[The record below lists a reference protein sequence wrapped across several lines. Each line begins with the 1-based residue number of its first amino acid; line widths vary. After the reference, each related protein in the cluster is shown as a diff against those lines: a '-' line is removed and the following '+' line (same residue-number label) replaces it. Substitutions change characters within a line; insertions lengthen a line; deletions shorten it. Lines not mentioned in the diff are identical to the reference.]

1 MRFLTAGE
9 SHGPML
15 VGILEGMPAG
25 LTIDLAPMQSDLDRR
40 RSGYGRGART
50 TKIENDTVQIVSGVR
65 GGVTMGSP
73 IALLIENKDWK
84 NWKSVMSPTGK
95 AGGRE
100 VYRPRP
106 GHADLAGGL
115 KYGFTDLRNAL
126 ERASARETAMRVAI
140 GSLARQYLDA
150 FGVDILSHV
159 VQLGGIEARPTTAMT
174 GGALPGVLA
183 RLRREVEASPVRTAD
198 LAAGRRMV
206 ARIEAAKVAGDTL
219 GGVFE
224 VVVTGLLPGI
234 GAYAQWDRKLD
245 GRLAAALMS
254 IPAIKG
260 VEVGL
265 GFAASTKLGTE
276 VHDPILPAKGKAAST
291 RYRRETN
298 NAGGL
303 EGGVTNGEP
312 LVLRAAMK
320 PISTTMKGLPS
331 VDIRTGK
338 PEMSSVE
345 RSDVCALPAA
355 GVVGE
360 AVVALTL
367 ADAWA
372 EKFGGDTIDDTR
384 AAVTAYAKLLKKR

>member
-9 SHGPML
+9 SHGPTL

-25 LTIDLAPMQSDLDRR
+25 LTIDISRMQSDLDRR

-50 TKIENDTVQIVSGVR
+50 TKIESDTVQIVSGVR
-65 GGVTMGSP
+65 GGVTLGSP

-84 NWKSVMSPTGK
+84 NWKSVMSPIGK
-95 AGGRE
+95 AAGRE

-126 ERASARETAMRVAI
+126 ERASARETAMRVAL
-140 GSLARQYLDA
+140 GSLARQYLDI

-159 VQLGGIEARPTTAMT
+159 IQLGGIEAKPAVATT
-174 GGALPGVLA
+174 GALPGVLA

-198 LAAGRRMV
+198 LSAGRRMV
-206 ARIEAAKVAGDTL
+206 ARIEAARIAGDTL

-224 VVVTGLLPGI
+224 VLVTGLLPGL

-245 GRLAAALMS
+245 GRLAAGLMS

-260 VEVGL
+260 VEIGL
-265 GFAASTKLGTE
+265 GFAASQKLGTE
-276 VHDPILPAKGKAAST
+276 VHDPILPAAGKGSAT
-291 RYRRETN
+291 RYRRATN

-338 PEMSSVE
+338 PETSSVE

-372 EKFGGDTIDDTR
+372 EKFGGDTMDDTR
-384 AAVTAYAKLLKKR
+384 AAVVAFGKLLKKR

>member
-9 SHGPML
+9 SHGPTL

-25 LTIDLAPMQSDLDRR
+25 LTIDISRMQSDLDRR

-50 TKIENDTVQIVSGVR
+50 TKIESDTVQIVSGVR
-65 GGVTMGSP
+65 GGVTLGSP

-84 NWKSVMSPTGK
+84 NWKSVMSPIGK
-95 AGGRE
+95 AAGRE

-126 ERASARETAMRVAI
+126 ERASARETAMRVAL
-140 GSLARQYLDA
+140 GSLARQYLDI

-159 VQLGGIEARPTTAMT
+159 IQLGGIEAKPAVATT
-174 GGALPGVLA
+174 GALPGVLA

-198 LAAGRRMV
+198 LSAGRRMV
-206 ARIEAAKVAGDTL
+206 ARIEAARIAGDTL

-224 VVVTGLLPGI
+224 VLVTGLLPGL
-234 GAYAQWDRKLD
+234 GAHAQWDRKLD
-245 GRLAAALMS
+245 GRLAAGLMS

-260 VEVGL
+260 VEIGL
-265 GFAASTKLGTE
+265 GFAASQKLGTE
-276 VHDPILPAKGKAAST
+276 VHDPILPAAGKGSAT
-291 RYRRETN
+291 RYRRATN

-338 PEMSSVE
+338 PETSSVE

-372 EKFGGDTIDDTR
+372 EKFGGDTMDDTR
-384 AAVTAYAKLLKKR
+384 AAVVAFGKLLKKR

>member
-9 SHGPML
+9 SHGPTL

-25 LTIDLAPMQSDLDRR
+25 LTIDLSLMQSDLDRR

-50 TKIENDTVQIVSGVR
+50 TKIESDTVQIVSGVR
-65 GGVTMGSP
+65 GGVTLGSP

-84 NWKSVMSPTGK
+84 NWKSVMNPVGK
-95 AGGRE
+95 AAGRE

-115 KYGFTDLRNAL
+115 KYGFSDLRNAL

-140 GSLARQYLDA
+140 GSLARQYLEV

-159 VQLGGIEARPTTAMT
+159 VQLGGIEAKPVAAMT
-174 GGALPGVLA
+174 GSALPGVLA

-198 LAAGRRMV
+198 LSAGRRMV
-206 ARIEAAKVAGDTL
+206 ARIESAKVAGDTL

-224 VVVTGLLPGI
+224 VLATGLLPGL
-234 GAYAQWDRKLD
+234 GAFAQWDRKLD

-265 GFAASTKLGTE
+265 GFAASEKLGTE
-276 VHDPILPAKGKAAST
+276 VHDPILPAKGKAAAT
-291 RYRRETN
+291 RYRRDTN

-372 EKFGGDTIDDTR
+372 EKFGGDTLDDTR
-384 AAVTAYAKLLKKR
+384 AAVTAYGKLLKKR